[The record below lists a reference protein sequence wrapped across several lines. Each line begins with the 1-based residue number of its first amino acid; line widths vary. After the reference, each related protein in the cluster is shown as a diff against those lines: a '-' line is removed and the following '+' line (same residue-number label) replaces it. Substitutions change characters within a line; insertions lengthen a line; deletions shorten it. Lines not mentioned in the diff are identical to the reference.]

1 MSGPGGL
8 GRSGLGRGTFL
19 AVLSSIA
26 FGTSGVLAKPVMEA
40 GAAPAQVTSARIAL
54 AAVVLLVG
62 TAVLRPRALWPG
74 SGLRGWT
81 LPLGYGLFAVVGA
94 PLLFFVSASRIPVG
108 IAMLLQ
114 FTAPVLVALWVR
126 LVRRTVLPTA
136 AWWGTAIAVAGLAVV
151 GEVWRTPRLDTVGVV
166 AALCSAVCLAAY
178 YLLGERAAGRAD
190 PFGVTAVGMLF
201 GAVVLAVLSPP
212 WLIPVT
218 APTALGPSWL
228 LLVVMALFSTVVAYL
243 TGILSLRHVPPAVAS
258 VIGLLEVVVSA
269 ALAWWLLG
277 EELTAVQVAGAV
289 VLLTGAAVVQVAS
302 APRPGRN
309 RPAPAPGPDLAPC
322 SVPVGGPAHPGAGEE
337 G

>member
-1 MSGPGGL
+1 MN
-8 GRSGLGRGTFL
+8 GLGRGTSL

-26 FGTSGVLAKPVMEA
+26 FGTSGVLAKPVMAA

-62 TAVLRPRALWPG
+62 TAVLRPRALWFGAPG
-74 SGLRGWT
+74 SRLGGWA

-136 AWWGTAIAVAGLAVV
+136 VWWGTAIAVTGLAVV

-166 AALCSAVCLAAY
+166 AALASAVCLAAY

-212 WLIPVT
+212 WSTPVT
-218 APTALGPSWL
+218 LPTELGPSWL

-243 TGILSLRHVPPAVAS
+243 TGILSLRHLPSAVAS

-277 EELTAVQVAGAV
+277 EALTAVQLTGAV

-302 APRPGRN
+302 ARN
-309 RPAPAPGPDLAPC
+309 NHSPTDDRKQNLP
-322 SVPVGGPAHPGAGEE
+322 SVI
-337 G
+337 